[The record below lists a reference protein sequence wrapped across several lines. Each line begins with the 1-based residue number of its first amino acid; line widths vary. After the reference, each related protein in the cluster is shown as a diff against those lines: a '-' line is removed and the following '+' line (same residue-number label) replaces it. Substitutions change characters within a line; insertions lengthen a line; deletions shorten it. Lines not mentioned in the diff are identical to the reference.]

1 MMNGGLE
8 MSYRAQMRRRRRIV
22 FWALAATLVALSA
35 SPQNDPRAQGSYRIG
50 AGDEL
55 HVVVWRNEE
64 LTMTVPVR
72 PDGWISLPLV
82 NDVSVAGLTPTQVRD
97 ALMTRL
103 QEFVSSPLVSVIVI
117 RVGSFK
123 VSVIG
128 NVRSPGRFD
137 FQGQPTVLDALALA
151 GGPDEFASKEDIYV
165 LRGHGTGSQRIPFKY
180 SSAIKRDGPDL
191 NFELEP
197 GDIVIVP

>member
-1 MMNGGLE
+1 MMNAGFAWH
-8 MSYRAQMRRRRRIV
+8 SSAPTSISRI
-22 FWALAATLVALSA
+22 FPWALATLLAAIPATPQS
-35 SPQNDPRAQGSYRIG
+35 SPRQGGSYRIG

-72 PDGWISLPLV
+72 PDGFISLPLV
-82 NDVSVAGLTPTQVRD
+82 NDVEVAGLTAMQVRD
-97 ALMTRL
+97 ALEVRY
-103 QEFVSSPLVSVIVI
+103 QEFVSSPLVSVIVT

-137 FQGQPTVLDALALA
+137 LEGQPTILDALATA
-151 GGPDEFASKEDIYV
+151 GGPDEYARKDEIYV
-165 LRGHGTGSQRIPFKY
+165 LRGRPNAFQRFPFKY
-180 SSAIKRDGPDL
+180 SLALKSDGPDV
-191 NFELEP
+191 NFALEP